1 MDLKSLLARRTG
13 QEVHTSSRIFRL
25 IIENIP
31 FLEIQQYRS
40 SKDTIEK
47 LLNIIVLLYFRA
59 RV

>member
-1 MDLKSLLARRTG
+1 M
-13 QEVHTSSRIFRL
+13 HTSSRIFRL